1 MTNCDWWNIKCNT
14 KSSVKDGI
22 LKSKLQNLNNV
33 DATYFSYTKAM
44 HSLNSSLNSTS
55 LEKSF
60 LRKLTKK
67 KLIDTLPVQTLATS
81 KEPAQQK
88 QDFPWHPCHS
98 SKIYLLIKSIADLE
112 MTPVTAQSKDP
123 CPALGIDSY
132 NLCSL
137 EWSIIVCKS
146 FCFKSLH
153 QLLLGTKNS
162 KLVYAH
168 IL

>member
-1 MTNCDWWNIKCNT
+1 MSI
-14 KSSVKDGI
+14 I
-22 LKSKLQNLNNV
+22 KSKLQNLNDV
-33 DATYFSYTKAM
+33 DATYFRYTEAM
-44 HSLNSSLNSTS
+44 HFLNSSLNSTS

-67 KLIDTLPVQTLATS
+67 NSYRHTTSLATS

-88 QDFPWHPCHS
+88 YLLIKSMQPCHS

-137 EWSIIVCKS
+137 EQSIIFWQVFLFQIFTSTSVGNEK
-146 FCFKSLH
+146 FKASIC
-153 QLLLGTKNS
+153 TYFMS
-162 KLVYAH
+162 
-168 IL
+168 